1 MFSRTKPNPNPD
13 GNPFEFF
20 GVFQWLRSCFFTLIF
35 LEKRWNSG
43 THFDVQKYA
52 NAKSDMKMSW
62 DFAMN
67 ERLHHRLFAPK
78 FSSAHAVHSFFCNLL
93 TLTYF
98 DLFHKITTKHA
109 TNRGEQQILQSIMM
123 ILASVSFCF
132 TIPWFTTRKQA
143 WFQCFNAPQWFHL
156 RHHTVARTHTTGSNS
171 FWRRILY
178 FIAPAFST

>member
-1 MFSRTKPNPNPD
+1 MQWW
-13 GNPFEFF
+13 FESFF
-20 GVFQWLRSCFFTLIF
+20 KNFLQWLCFFTLIF
-35 LEKRWNSG
+35 LEKRWNSS
-43 THFDVQKYA
+43 THFDVQKYSH
-52 NAKSDMKMSW
+52 AKKVTWICHGISPWMRDCII
-62 DFAMN
+62 D
-67 ERLHHRLFAPK
+67 RLRQNSVARMQFIQ
-78 FSSAHAVHSFFCNLL
+78 FFCNLL